1 MTKNELI
8 NLEKIRVNSKGLL
21 THADP
26 AFQTTKVLV
35 FIKYENQKNSI
46 SISVQDISI
55 QNINNILEEL
65 NCGQL
70 DSKQKKLYKKQ
81 D

>member
-1 MTKNELI
+1 MPEGSFLLKMPMGSSLVI
-8 NLEKIRVNSKGLL
+8 NALGLNRPWASSL
-21 THADP
+21 
-26 AFQTTKVLV
+26 FY
-35 FIKYENQKNSI
+35 IENQKNSI